1 MPVWLWSI
9 CVTALLLAAIYLIVV
24 ILFPERF

>member
-1 MPVWLWSI
+1 MPVWLWSV
-9 CVTALLLAAIYLIVV
+9 CVIALFVAAIYLVVV